1 MELMENVPVETF
13 EEIERILLEWGMD
26 WQILPVK
33 KKKKIIIRK

>member
-1 MELMENVPVETF
+1 MFPLKTF

-33 KKKKIIIRK
+33 KEKKKNN